1 MAYRVLNF
9 FVLISVVGTPRPPNA
24 LGVGAALQMFAHGT
38 ITGLLFFLVG
48 LVYDRVHTRHI
59 PDMGG
64 LANRMP
70 LIAVAFLIAG
80 LASLGLP
87 ATSGFVAELTVF
99 LGAFEVWR
107 AATVLAIFGILLAAG
122 YILWTLQR
130 IMFGPP
136 TTRFQHIGDAVPA
149 DIAGASLLLAPILI
163 IGIYPAFITDIIRE
177 GVLPISNLYL

>member
-1 MAYRVLNF
+1 MEGQHESPGA
-9 FVLISVVGTPRPPNA
+9 RPPGPTPPPHAESNFLSVSSA
-24 LGVGAALQMFAHGT
+24 SFGRWSRKAPDILCQLTAVGAAALHG
-38 ITGLLFFLVG
+38 
-48 LVYDRVHTRHI
+48 
-59 PDMGG
+59 
-64 LANRMP
+64 N
-70 LIAVAFLIAG
+70 VAFLIAG

-136 TTRFQHIGDAVPA
+136 TTRFQHVGDAVTA

-177 GVLPISNLYL
+177 GVLPISNLYS